1 MDINGRNIKDY
12 MTTVKQQNDL
22 NLNKQDAILISIS
35 DRLEKTNRLIDSG
48 SSVTAKL
55 ADALRLDWF
64 RQLGTELKG
73 YMRRIIAMNI
83 ATYHAVISIQS
94 ALPCRLE
101 RGLIEEPFILEDAIG
116 RIAPVHLQ
124 FITSWDAFN
133 AVLEIRFQGMQGF
146 QKVKQKQYGLQDKAS
161 KRDIEQSRP
170 WQRAFLPGQRIE
182 MSFLFDTQENED
194 SIYAVTCPGCRTPST
209 NPTDAEIQCEKCR
222 MWFQRIT
229 ILQDVEPS
237 P

>member
-1 MDINGRNIKDY
+1 MDINGRNIRDH
-12 MTTVKQQNDL
+12 MATVKQQNDL

-35 DRLEKTNRLIDSG
+35 DRLEETNRLIKSG

-116 RIAPVHLQ
+116 RIAPVHPTVRHL
-124 FITSWDAFN
+124 
-133 AVLEIRFQGMQGF
+133 L
-146 QKVKQKQYGLQDKAS
+146 
-161 KRDIEQSRP
+161 
-170 WQRAFLPGQRIE
+170 
-182 MSFLFDTQENED
+182 
-194 SIYAVTCPGCRTPST
+194 GC
-209 NPTDAEIQCEKCR
+209 I
-222 MWFQRIT
+222 
-229 ILQDVEPS
+229 
-237 P
+237 